1 MDEGSWYAK
10 EADSVFAELGS
21 SASGLSDGAAVERLG
36 KFGVNELVESDGSS
50 AWSMFLEQFKNLLVI
65 ILILA
70 SFVSVV
76 VGLAEGSS
84 EDIYEAVAIL
94 VVVVFITVVGFFQ
107 EYRAEK
113 EILAL
118 RRMVSVEA
126 TVLRGGRL
134 RRIPSRELVP
144 GDVILLEAGDRIP
157 ADARLFEVIDFKV
170 DESSLTGES
179 VPVGKA
185 VSCLGDEAC
194 LADRR
199 NMVFLGTHVTYG
211 KARALVVGTGMRT
224 ELGKIAEEISSM
236 EKEKTPLQEKLDVVG
251 RQISLVVLVLC
262 VVIFAVGLWREGAV
276 SADYFIY
283 MFLVAVA
290 LAVAAIPE
298 GLPAVVTVALARG
311 MRNMVKKNALVK
323 KLSAVETLGSTSVI
337 CSDKTGT
344 LTRNEMT
351 VRKIYLGGK
360 TLDVSGQGYSPEG
373 DFMFNGAAFSGED
386 RDLQLLLRIC
396 ALSNNSSLEKAVD
409 RWKITGDPTEAAL
422 LVAASKA
429 GIWPGV
435 IEKEY
440 VRLAEIPFSSERKRM
455 TTVHR
460 MPSGM
465 EAAYVKGAPDVIL
478 GLCSRILVEGEE
490 RLLTDVERRRILD
503 ANDAYAKGALRVL
516 GAAYRNLTPSEK
528 HDSDMERDLV
538 FVGLL
543 GMIDPPRD
551 DATKAAHVAQKA
563 GIKIVIITGDHLLT
577 AVAVAGE
584 MGIYRQ
590 GDKVLTG
597 LELDGLSDEEFSRIA
612 DDVVVYARVSPEHK
626 MRIVAALKKKGHIV
640 AMTGDG
646 VNDAPALKKADIG
659 IAMGV
664 TGTDVAKEA
673 ADMVLVDDNFASIV
687 AAIEEG
693 RGIYTNIRLFVKYL
707 ISCNFGEVLTIFA
720 GIMVLA
726 RLPLEPLQILWM
738 NLLTD
743 TAPAIALAWNPQE
756 PGVMEH
762 KPRDPKEN
770 IIGRSTVLKFF
781 IVGGIMALGT
791 LWLFYSAPLD
801 KSVTIAFTVIICSQL
816 FYALSCRSEKSFFS
830 VGLFSNRYLLLAII
844 ISLFMQV
851 LIIYLP
857 VFQSIFK
864 TTPLDLM
871 DWLKILAVSST
882 AFIIPEIWKSIKSN

>member
-1 MDEGSWYAK
+1 MDGGNWHAK
-10 EADSVFAELGS
+10 EADSVFVELGS
-21 SASGLSDGAAVERLG
+21 SAFGLSDGVAG
-36 KFGVNELVESDGSS
+36 KLLEEYGVNELKETERSS
-50 AWSMFLEQFKNLLVI
+50 ALSMFLDQFKNLLVI

-70 SFVSVV
+70 AVVSVV
-76 VGLAEGSS
+76 VGLAEGNG
-84 EDIYEAVAIL
+84 EDIYEAAAIL
-94 VVVVFITVVGFFQ
+94 VVVVFITVMGFFQ

-118 RRMVSVEA
+118 KRMVSVEA
-126 TVLRGGRL
+126 TVLRDGRL
-134 RRIPSRELVP
+134 RRIPSRGLVP

-157 ADARLFEVIDFKV
+157 ADARLLEVVDFKV

-179 VPVGKA
+179 VPVSKV
-185 VSCLGDEAC
+185 VSCLGDEEC

-199 NMVFLGTHVTYG
+199 NMVYLGTHASYG
-211 KARALVVGTGMRT
+211 KARALVVETGMRT
-224 ELGKIAEEISSM
+224 ELGRIAEEISSM
-236 EKEKTPLQEKLDVVG
+236 EKEKTPLQEKLDLVG
-251 RQISLVVLVLC
+251 RQIGLIVLFLC
-262 VVIFAVGLWREGAV
+262 VAIFAVGLWREGAV
-276 SADYFIY
+276 TADSVIY

-323 KLSAVETLGSTSVI
+323 KLSAVETLGSTTVI

-351 VRKIYLGGK
+351 VRKIYLGEK

-373 DFMFNGAAFSGED
+373 VFSFNGAPFSAVD
-386 RDLQLLLRIC
+386 KDLALLLRIC
-396 ALSNNSSLEKAVD
+396 ALSNNSSLEKTEE

-422 LVAASKA
+422 LVVASKA
-429 GIWPGV
+429 GIWHGV

-440 VRLAEIPFSSERKRM
+440 LRLGEIPFSSERKRM

-460 MPSGM
+460 IPSGV

-478 GLCSRILVEGEE
+478 GLCSRILVGGEE
-490 RLLTDVERRRILD
+490 RPLTDAERRKVLA

-516 GAAYRNLTPSEK
+516 GAAYRNLSPHEK
-528 HDSDMERDLV
+528 YDSDLERDLV

-551 DATKAAHVAQKA
+551 DATRAVHVAKKA
-563 GIKIVIITGDHLLT
+563 GIKVVIITGDHLLT
-577 AVAVAGE
+577 AEAVAGE
-584 MGIYRQ
+584 MGVYRQ

-597 LELDGLSDEEFSRIA
+597 QELDKLSDDDFFRIV
-612 DDVVVYARVSPEHK
+612 DDVVIYARVSPEHK
-626 MRIVAALKKKGHIV
+626 LRIVAALKKKGHVV

-659 IAMGV
+659 IAMGI

-673 ADMVLVDDNFASIV
+673 ADMILVDDNFASIV
-687 AAIEEG
+687 SAIEEG
-693 RGIYTNIRLFVKYL
+693 RGIYTNIRLFIKYL
-707 ISCNFGEVLTIFA
+707 ISCNVGEVLAIFV
-720 GIMVLA
+720 GMVALA

-743 TAPAIALAWNPQE
+743 AAPAVALAWNPRD
-756 PGVMEH
+756 PDVMEH
-762 KPRDPKEN
+762 KPRDHKEN
-770 IIGRSTVLKFF
+770 IINRSGIVKFF
-781 IVGGIMALGT
+781 LVGVLVASGT
-791 LWLFYSAPLD
+791 LWLFYSSPLS
-801 KSVTIAFTVIICSQL
+801 KSVTVAFTVIILFQM
-816 FYALSCRSEKSFFS
+816 FYALSCRSERSFFS

-844 ISLFMQV
+844 VSVILQV

-857 VFQSIFK
+857 VFQNIFK

-882 AFIIPEIWKSIKSN
+882 AFIIPELWKKIRSG